1 MKDILAAPLTHLFNK
16 SLREHVVPDTW
27 KTANVTPVFKMKGS
41 KYKTDN
47 YRPISLTSICCRL
60 MESQIK
66 NAIIKHLDQND
77 IIKDSQHGFTTRRS
91 AVTNLLEYLEK
102 VTSNVDQGK
111 PVDVIYLDLSKAFDK
126 VPHRRLI
133 KILRDYRIDEEV
145 IRWIEIWL
153 NERKQRVVL
162 NGKTSNWELVLSG
175 VPQGSVLGPLLFI
188 IYVNPLDDI
197 ILNLANIV
205 SKYADDT
212 KVGSMIEDDE
222 DHNKLQEA
230 LDKINQWAEDWQMKF
245 NEDKCKVIHFGQTNK
260 QREYKLNNKIIQKS
274 NC

>member
-1 MKDILAAPLTHLFNK
+1 MKDKLAAPLTHLFNK

-47 YRPISLTSICCRL
+47 YRPISLTSICCTL

-66 NAIIKHLDQND
+66 NAITKHLDQND

-111 PVDVIYLDLSKAFDK
+111 PVDVIYLDLSKAFYK
-126 VPHRRLI
+126 VQHRRLI
-133 KILRDYRIDEEV
+133 KILQDYKIDKEV
-145 IRWIEIWL
+145 IQWIKIWL

-162 NGKTSNWELVLSG
+162 NGKKVCPDVSLLYFDIYNERIIRTGERTPKVTSEVISC
-175 VPQGSVLGPLLFI
+175 
-188 IYVNPLDDI
+188 
-197 ILNLANIV
+197 
-205 SKYADDT
+205 
-212 KVGSMIEDDE
+212 VGGDGFSRRRCSFD
-222 DHNKLQEA
+222 
-230 LDKINQWAEDWQMKF
+230 
-245 NEDKCKVIHFGQTNK
+245 
-260 QREYKLNNKIIQKS
+260 
-274 NC
+274 